1 MAEKRLTTFQQELI
15 ESKKKIREYKI
26 ACESNISFIFW
37 KNPSL
42 YYMHDELKLK
52 SFSNNIWKV
61 YWKIGYDIVIKEK
74 KENLDDIT
82 VGLYLSKHPKL
93 QAKYDEYGGY
103 DTIESGKE
111 YVKEENLQ
119 GYLHE
124 LEKWNVVLSLA
135 ELEFP
140 VYNRL
145 KEFVDMSTDEIYN
158 EYEALFNNVFANV
171 EGEESASDISD
182 GIDDL
187 IDELNEGLAV
197 GLPLVSPLLNKEIG
211 GLNLGDITLVGG
223 LSGSGKSSFIRNILI
238 PSIIKEKERCVMMI
252 NEEGKKKWQRE
263 LLAWVL
269 NNIINSD
276 TQKHVIRDGKYSE
289 ETMNDLREAAQWIK
303 DNRGYIK
310 ILPFKSYN
318 TSKAIKHMKKFSHL
332 GVKYFVLDTFKADS
346 NTNNESAFWFSMQ
359 QNMVKLYDVVKPEG
373 RNIHLI
379 GTFQLSK
386 SSSVQR
392 YYTQDNIGMA
402 KNMVDVASTCLMIR
416 KPHEDEYDG
425 GTRELKCYRLE
436 GKNGKSKIPF
446 TMKRDKHYS
455 IIFITKNREGS
466 TNDFQIVA
474 EHDLSRNVYKELGVC
489 YVPVDF

>member
-1 MAEKRLTTFQQELI
+1 MAKKEITIFQQELL
-15 ESKKKIREYKI
+15 ESIKKIKEYKI

-42 YYMHDELKLK
+42 YYMHDEIKL
-52 SFSNNIWKV
+52 SNFSNNIWKV
-61 YWKIGYDIVIKEK
+61 YWQIGCDIILKEK
-74 KENLDDIT
+74 KEHLDDIT
-82 VGLYLSKHPKL
+82 VGLYLEKHPKL
-93 QAKYDEYGGY
+93 KNKYDEYGGY
-103 DTIESGKE
+103 ETIEKGVT
-111 YVKEENLQ
+111 YVLEENLN
-119 GYLHE
+119 GYIHE

-135 ELEFP
+135 KLEFP

-145 KEFVDMSTDEIYN
+145 NEFVDMSTDEIYN

-171 EGEESASDISD
+171 EGEEVATDIAD
-182 GIDDL
+182 DIDIL

-197 GLPLVSPLLNKEIG
+197 GLSLKSPILTKEIG
-211 GLNLGDITLVGG
+211 GLNLGDITLIGG

-238 PSIIKEKERCVMMI
+238 PSIMEENERCVMMI

-263 LLAWVL
+263 LLVWVA
-269 NNIINSD
+269 NNILKKH
-276 TQKHVIRDGKYSE
+276 TQKYAVRDGKYSDE
-289 ETMNDLREAAQWIK
+289 LLEILKESAQWIK
-303 DNRGYIK
+303 NNKGYIK
-310 ILPFKSYN
+310 ILPFKSFN

-346 NTNNESAFWFSMQ
+346 NTNNENAFWFGMQ
-359 QNMVKLYDVVKPEG
+359 QNMVKIYDIVKPEG

-402 KNMVDVASTCLMIR
+402 KNIVDVASTCLMIR
-416 KPHEDEYDG
+416 KPHEDEYEN
-425 GTRELKCYRLE
+425 GTRELKCFRLE

-446 TMKRDKHYS
+446 SMSRDKHYV

-474 EHDLSRNVYKELGVC
+474 EHDLSTNVYKELGLT